1 MWPLAAV
8 SFLINNWIELRSDSA
23 KICIEMKRP
32 VPYRADSIGPWLH
45 NLGFLAW
52 MGSITSSAL
61 VYMFSTPVAGQE
73 LPSYLT
79 LSGLL
84 AAIFVSEHIYFAA
97 QWVVRLA
104 LRKLDSPGLIKERQE
119 RFMVRKRFLEES
131 VGIDKEAT
139 DDKVESYGVGAAEK
153 ESVFW
158 DRQHGVEGAVE
169 AGKAIMFDERKT
181 K

>member
-1 MWPLAAV
+1 M
-8 SFLINNWIELRSDSA
+8 
-23 KICIEMKRP
+23 
-32 VPYRADSIGPWLH
+32 
-45 NLGFLAW
+45 
-52 MGSITSSAL
+52 

-84 AAIFVSEHIYFAA
+84 AAIFVSEHIYFIA

-119 RFMVRKRFLEES
+119 RYLVRKRFLEES
-131 VGIDKEAT
+131 VGIDREV
-139 DDKVESYGVGAAEK
+139 DDEKVENYGVGHGGK
-153 ESVFW
+153 ESAFW
-158 DRQHGVEGAVE
+158 DRQHGAEGAIE